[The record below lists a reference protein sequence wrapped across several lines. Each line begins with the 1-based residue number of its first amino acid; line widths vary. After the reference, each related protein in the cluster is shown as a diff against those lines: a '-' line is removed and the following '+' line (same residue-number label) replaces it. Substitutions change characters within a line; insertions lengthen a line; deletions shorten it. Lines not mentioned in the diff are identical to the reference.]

1 MTQVPVTRCQYCG
14 SQDIGEGWQ
23 HGEALVT
30 FKYHGLLGNR
40 LKYLICRSCGAPAV
54 STVAKVRMPTYC
66 SFCKQVC
73 RSIWVCLLGGRKKS
87 EKSAKWGEGLY
98 TGPILP
104 ENRPFFEGNGPFAA
118 GERPV

>member
-40 LKYLICRSCGAPAV
+40 LKYLICRAV
-54 STVAKVRMPTYC
+54 
-66 SFCKQVC
+66 
-73 RSIWVCLLGGRKKS
+73 
-87 EKSAKWGEGLY
+87 GLCY
-98 TGPILP
+98 T
-104 ENRPFFEGNGPFAA
+104 NA
-118 GERPV
+118 

>member
-40 LKYLICRSCGAPAV
+40 LKYLICRRCGAVLYQCGRTSPVPA
-54 STVAKVRMPTYC
+54 
-66 SFCKQVC
+66 
-73 RSIWVCLLGGRKKS
+73 GKKITLQRRRL
-87 EKSAKWGEGLY
+87 EYYE
-98 TGPILP
+98 
-104 ENRPFFEGNGPFAA
+104 
-118 GERPV
+118 ERT